1 MAEVKKTKRF
11 GKRPEDTLVERLNS
25 NIEFSNKATAFHG
38 LDTYGYILVGEKG
51 IEYYNER
58 TLQDY
63 IQIPW
68 EEVELIIAAVYFKGR
83 YIPRIAIRTR
93 NNGDFP
99 FSVREPRTF
108 LRACRN
114 HFPAE
119 KIVRSLNF
127 FQVLRQNFILLGNK
141 LRRKG

>member
-1 MAEVKKTKRF
+1 MAEVKKSKRF
-11 GKRPEDTLVERLNS
+11 GKNPEDMLVERLNQ

-38 LDTYGYILVGEKG
+38 LDTYGYIMVGEKG

-68 EEVELIIAAVYFKGR
+68 EEVALIIAAVYFGGR
-83 YIPRIAIRTR
+83 YIPRIAIRT
-93 NNGDFP
+93 NYNGDFP
-99 FSVREPRTF
+99 FSVRQPRAF

-127 FQVLRQNFILLGNK
+127 AQVIKQNFILLGNK

>member
-1 MAEVKKTKRF
+1 MAKVKKSKRF
-11 GKRPEDTLVERLNS
+11 GKNPEDMLVERLNQ

-38 LDTYGYILVGEKG
+38 LDTYGYIMVGEKG

-68 EEVELIIAAVYFKGR
+68 EEVAGGR
-83 YIPRIAIRTR
+83 YIPRIAIRT
-93 NNGDFP
+93 NYNGDFP
-99 FSVREPRTF
+99 FSVRQPRAF

-127 FQVLRQNFILLGNK
+127 AQVIKQNFILLGNK

>member
-1 MAEVKKTKRF
+1 MAKVKKSKRF
-11 GKRPEDTLVERLNS
+11 GKNPEDMLVERLNQ

-38 LDTYGYILVGEKG
+38 LDTYGYIMVGEKG

-63 IQIPW
+63 IQI
-68 EEVELIIAAVYFKGR
+68 R
-83 YIPRIAIRTR
+83 YIPRIAIRT
-93 NNGDFP
+93 NYNGDFP
-99 FSVREPRTF
+99 FSVRQPRAF

-127 FQVLRQNFILLGNK
+127 AQVIKQNFILLGNK

>member
-1 MAEVKKTKRF
+1 M
-11 GKRPEDTLVERLNS
+11 
-25 NIEFSNKATAFHG
+25 
-38 LDTYGYILVGEKG
+38 VGEKG

-68 EEVELIIAAVYFKGR
+68 EEVALIIAAVYFGGR
-83 YIPRIAIRTR
+83 YIPRIAIRT
-93 NNGDFP
+93 NYNGDFP
-99 FSVREPRTF
+99 FSVRQPRAF

-127 FQVLRQNFILLGNK
+127 AQVIKQNFILLGNK